1 MPSAEHRKILCLDF
15 GSTYTKA
22 LLIGAD
28 GTILGATEHRT
39 TIDSDVMDAHDACA
53 RDLPGATEV
62 LACSSAGG
70 GLRILV
76 IGQEELV
83 TAEAGRRVALSSGGA
98 VVGVCS
104 RPYDADSLARELD
117 RARADVVLLTGG
129 TDGGNAAPLL
139 DAARDLAASP
149 WRGPVVI
156 AGNSDVAADAAAILH
171 EFAVE
176 IADNVLPRIGVLAPN
191 SARRAIR
198 ALFLTHVIGGKHLS
212 SRPEFLELV
221 RGATPD
227 VVLTGVEVLADA
239 AALPTGVVVVD
250 VGGATT
256 DVHSVVR
263 LDAETG
269 DLGREVVAETPVT
282 RTVEADL
289 GMRWS
294 AASTARAAVAAGLA
308 GDALLEAGRMRADQV
323 GFIPR
328 SEQQWAAE
336 TEIARVA
343 VTLAVRR
350 HAGRSRVVLSPEG
363 RVIERTGKDLREV
376 DLLIGTGGVFR
387 HAREDGVHLLAS
399 ATGET
404 TGGWQQPEHPDLGI
418 DRAHALAA
426 IGLLAGS
433 HPETSRRLA
442 REFLRRL
449 APRRATP

>member
-1 MPSAEHRKILCLDF
+1 MPLAERADRKFLCLDF

-28 GTILGATEHRT
+28 GDILGSSEHRT
-39 TIDSDVMDAHDACA
+39 TVETDVMDAYDKCA

-104 RPYDADSLARELD
+104 RPYDASTLARALD

-139 DAARDLAASP
+139 DAARDLAAGS

-156 AGNSDVAADAAAILH
+156 AGNSNVASDAAGILAD
-171 EFAVE
+171 FAVE
-176 IADNVLPRIGVLAPN
+176 VADNVLPRIGVLAPG

-198 ALFLTHVIGGKHLS
+198 ALFLAHVIGGKHLS

-227 VVLTGVEVLADA
+227 IVLTGVELLSTA

-250 VGGATT
+250 VGGATS

-269 DLGREVVAETPVT
+269 ELGREVVAVTPVT

-294 AASTARAAVAAGLA
+294 ALSTARAAVQAALA
-308 GDALLEAGRMRADQV
+308 DDSLIDAGRRRADDV
-323 GFIPR
+323 GFLPQSDTEW
-328 SEQQWAAE
+328 SEEVRIAQAA
-336 TEIARVA
+336 V
-343 VTLAVRR
+343 VLAVRR
-350 HAGRSRVVLSPEG
+350 HAGRSKVVLSPEG

-376 DLLIGTGGVFR
+376 DLMIGTGGVFR
-387 HAREDGVHLLAS
+387 HAREDGTQILRP

-404 TGGWQQPEHPDLGI
+404 SGGWQQPEHPLVGV
-418 DRAHALAA
+418 DRTHALAA
-426 IGLLAGS
+426 IGLLAGP
-433 HPETSRRLA
+433 HPETAARLA
-442 REFLRRL
+442 RRLLDSLR
-449 APRRATP
+449 AGS